1 MKSYSM
7 GTTNNYISKHPPGEF
22 DTGESWCLFGCMEE
36 INVWDILTYVGQ
48 FAENSKKP
56 VCKTRPVNFF

>member
-1 MKSYSM
+1 MER
-7 GTTNNYISKHPPGEF
+7 TNKTLVKAGVF
-22 DTGESWCLFGCMEE
+22 FGCMEE

-48 FAENSKKP
+48 FAENSKNP